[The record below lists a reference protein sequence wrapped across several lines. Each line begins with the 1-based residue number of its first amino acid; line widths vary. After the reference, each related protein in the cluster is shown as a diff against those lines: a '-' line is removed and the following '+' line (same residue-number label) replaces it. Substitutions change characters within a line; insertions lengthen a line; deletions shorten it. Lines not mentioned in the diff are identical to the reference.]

1 MPQRSSGSPGK
12 HQVRGLGRAICR
24 IGGAR
29 TYLANTSLQNDIPAF
44 HEAKALLSRKAESL
58 HIGGGVVTKEIQGI
72 WKRLAELANEVNESF
87 PL

>member
-1 MPQRSSGSPGK
+1 
-12 HQVRGLGRAICR
+12 
-24 IGGAR
+24 
-29 TYLANTSLQNDIPAF
+29 
-44 HEAKALLSRKAESL
+44 L